1 MIINLWMGFDDR
13 AQSTAKTPDADGNAH
28 PSTKGLG
35 DITTPSLFRI
45 DDPAGPRNY
54 ELWSLYFEVDDVDGA
69 VEARNSILA
78 MFPGQVR
85 TIGGWW
91 FEGSQILDVDGTQT
105 GVIGDPVFPLHIRIL
120 EFIPDDVTYDV
131 DGSELTRTRPLVPRD
146 VNIGLGQT
154 ERQF

>member
-35 DITTPSLFRI
+35 EITTPSLFRI
-45 DDPAGPRNY
+45 DSPTGLRNY

-91 FEGSQILDVDGTQT
+91 FDGSQVLDVDGTQT
-105 GVIGDPVFPLHIRIL
+105 TIGDPVFPLHTRIL
-120 EFIPDDVTYDV
+120 EFIPDDVTYDQN
-131 DGSELTRTRPLVPRD
+131 GIELTRTRPLVPSD
-146 VNIGLGQT
+146 VNLGQGQS
-154 ERQF
+154 ERTF